1 MVRNFLDAP
10 VEEERMTFE
19 TARDAAALDTI
30 EIAVM
35 PRATSLVIEIQ
46 DEEEVRRR
54 PVTSTPFVLGSSHR
68 ADIVIRDRTVSAR
81 HCEIV
86 AHDGGLRVRDL
97 GSRNGT
103 FVGRARIHDGW
114 IWTGEGTTIL
124 IGNTTIACLLATEE
138 EEEEVLGPPL
148 PGIAGGSSV
157 MCRLATQVR
166 RLANLSAPVLIRG
179 ESGVGKELVARAL
192 HTEGS
197 RGAGPFIAINASTI
211 PRDLAETELFGHER
225 GAFTGAV
232 NKRLGVF
239 VEAEGGTLFL
249 DEIADLALDA
259 QPKLLRALDGYEVR
273 GVGATGAGRRTD
285 VRVVTATH
293 VPLLEKV
300 HGGQFRKDLYH
311 RLEVFVLE
319 VPPLRERKG
328 DVLPIARALLS
339 QMGIEYGPRDLAQS
353 ALAELTAHHWQG
365 NVRELH
371 ATLMRA
377 AVHAKAR
384 ECRSIDASAVRRA
397 IRRSALG
404 SGSPGPSLT
413 PEKAREMLAEHQGNI
428 SAAARAARVPRTTFR
443 KLVARSGVTDIDDAR
458 EPLDDEAA
466 G

>member
-1 MVRNFLDAP
+1 
-10 VEEERMTFE
+10 MTF
-19 TARDAAALDTI
+19 DSGKAAAIDTI
-30 EIAVM
+30 EIAVV
-35 PRATSLVIEIQ
+35 PRATSLVLEIQ
-46 DEEEVRRR
+46 DEEEVRRVPITSR
-54 PVTSTPFVLGSSHR
+54 PVIVGSSCA
-68 ADIVIRDRTVSAR
+68 ADIVIRDPTVSAR

-86 AHDGGLRVRDL
+86 ATDGGVMVKDL

-103 FVGRARIHDGW
+103 FVGRARLRDGAS
-114 IWTGEGTTIL
+114 WTGEGTTLL
-124 IGNTTIACLLATEE
+124 IGNTTIACLAASDDEDEE
-138 EEEEVLGPPL
+138 ELGPPL
-148 PGIAGGSSV
+148 PGIAGGSSI

-166 RLANLSAPVLIRG
+166 RLADLAAPVLIRG

-197 RGAGPFIAINASTI
+197 RSTGPFIALNASTI

-225 GAFTGAV
+225 GAFTGAI
-232 NKRLGVF
+232 NKRLGAF

-273 GVGATGAGRRTD
+273 GVGATGSGRRTD
-285 VRVVTATH
+285 VRIVTATH

-300 HGGQFRKDLYH
+300 NAGQFRKDLYH

-328 DVLPIARALLS
+328 DVLPIARALLQ

-353 ALAELTAHHWQG
+353 AVAELTAHHWQG

-384 ECRSIDASAVRRA
+384 NCRWIDASAVRRA
-397 IRRSALG
+397 IRRSALAT
-404 SGSPGPSLT
+404 PMPNLT
-413 PEKAREMLAEHQGNI
+413 PEKARDLLTEHAGNV

-443 KLVARSGVTDIDDAR
+443 KMLAKAGVADAEDAR
-458 EPLDDEAA
+458 DDRRD

>member
-1 MVRNFLDAP
+1 
-10 VEEERMTFE
+10 MTFDNRRE
-19 TARDAAALDTI
+19 AAALDTV
-30 EIAVM
+30 EIAVV
-35 PRATSLVIEIQ
+35 PRAISMVIEIQ

-54 PVTSTPFVLGSSHR
+54 PVTSTPLLLGSSR
-68 ADIVIRDRTVSAR
+68 SADIVIRDPAVSAR

-86 AHDGGLRVRDL
+86 AHDGGLRVKDL

-114 IWTGEGTTIL
+114 SWTGEGTTIL
-124 IGNTTIACLLATEE
+124 IGNTTIACLAAPEDDE
-138 EEEEVLGPPL
+138 DEDLGTPL

-166 RLANLSAPVLIRG
+166 RLANLPAPVLIRG

-192 HTEGS
+192 HTEGCRS
-197 RGAGPFIAINASTI
+197 GSPFIALNASTI

-232 NKRLGVF
+232 VKRLGAF

-273 GVGATGAGRRTD
+273 GVGAAGSGRRTD
-285 VRVVTATH
+285 VRIVTATH

-300 HGGQFRKDLYH
+300 RAGQFRKDLYH

-328 DVLPIARALLS
+328 DVLPIARALLA
-339 QMGIEYGPRDLAQS
+339 QMDIEYGPRDLAQS
-353 ALAELTAHHWQG
+353 AIAELTAHHWQG

-384 ECRSIDASAVRRA
+384 QARWIDAAAVRRA

-404 SGSPGPSLT
+404 PGIGNVT
-413 PEKAREMLAEHQGNI
+413 PEKARDLLTEHRGNV

-443 KLVARSGVTDIDDAR
+443 KLLRRAGVTEAEMSAKTGGADGDDGG
-458 EPLDDEAA
+458 ELF